1 MQIESQGGDR
11 FFGEPMLNIAD
22 FMQTDSR
29 YPGAHGQAKG
39 VINVLAADALM
50 NAPRLYVT
58 FLLWMLSELFETLPE
73 VGDLEKPK
81 LVFFFDEAHLLFNDA
96 PKVLVER
103 IEPEHHL
110 SFRWHPAAVDVTVDY
125 SSEPTTLVEFK
136 LSEVDS
142 GTLLRVIESGFNQ
155 IPASRR
161 AEAFRMNTGGWEE
174 QMLNI
179 EKYVAKG

>member
-1 MQIESQGGDR
+1 
-11 FFGEPMLNIAD
+11 
-22 FMQTDSR
+22 
-29 YPGAHGQAKG
+29 
-39 VINVLAADALM
+39 
-50 NAPRLYVT
+50 
-58 FLLWMLSELFETLPE
+58 
-73 VGDLEKPK
+73 
-81 LVFFFDEAHLLFNDA
+81 
-96 PKVLVER
+96 
-103 IEPEHHL
+103 
-110 SFRWHPAAVDVTVDY
+110 VDVTVDY

-142 GTLLRVIESGFNQ
+142 GTLLRVIESGFDQ

>member
-1 MQIESQGGDR
+1 MKISSDKSESASTDRIEKQI
-11 FFGEPMLNIAD
+11 LL
-22 FMQTDSR
+22 
-29 YPGAHGQAKG
+29 K
-39 VINVLAADALM
+39 
-50 NAPRLYVT
+50 APRSRVWRAVSNADEFGKWFCVNFNGKQFVAGESIQGKITYQGY
-58 FLLWMLSELFETLPE
+58 EH
-73 VGDLEKPK
+73 
-81 LVFFFDEAHLLFNDA
+81 LVME
-96 PKVLVER
+96 VLVER

-125 SSEPTTLVEFK
+125 SLEPTTLVEFK